1 MAHEKTLS
9 IINHAGLCLVA
20 RSCSTL
26 CDPMDCNPPGS
37 SVPLSCLGIL
47 QARILEW
54 VAMPS
59 SRGSSQPRGWTKVS
73 SIAGRFF
80 TVWATKEAQE
90 YFTSWATQDAP
101 LIARDMQIKTTMG
114 YHGTPVRM
122 AVKRTTDNN
131 CWQSCT
137 AKGTPVHCWWEC
149 KLMQSLWKTVWW
161 CPNKLKMELPYN
173 LPIPLRNLGH

>member
-1 MAHEKTLS
+1 ML
-9 IINHAGLCLVA
+9 
-20 RSCSTL
+20 SCSVMSAL
-26 CDPMDCNPPGS
+26 CVHTDCNPPGS

-59 SRGSSQPRGWTKVS
+59 SRGSSQPRDRTQVS
-73 SIAGRFF
+73 STAGRFF

-101 LIARDMQIKTTMG
+101 LITRDMQIKTTMG
-114 YHGTPVRM
+114 YHVTLVRM
-122 AVKRTTDNN
+122 AIKKTTDNK
-131 CWQSCT
+131 CWQKGR

-149 KLMQSLWKTVWW
+149 KLVQSLWKTVWW
-161 CPNKLKMELPYN
+161 CLKKLKMESPCN
-173 LPIPLRNLGH
+173 LPIPLRNGH